1 LHEDRGVDSPLA
13 KFAVF
18 IVGIITTGVCAEIF
32 YRLVDV
38 PSQWLAKKTF
48 TWLLC

>member
-1 LHEDRGVDSPLA
+1 MA

-18 IVGIITTGVCAEIF
+18 VVGIITTGVCSEVF

-38 PSQWLAKKTF
+38 PSQWLAKATF